1 MSKLLLF
8 MAALLIF
15 TGLPIFAAQN
25 EELELGMAFVPIG
38 AITKDKDEQRMDDYA
53 NQIDQTND
61 YDPNTEGPEKT
72 FMEEW
77 MIGFHVAY
85 NWGIIYASIDAIAL
99 PPFLVKEMTSFED
112 EFGYFEGFDRPG
124 FLNFIDIGA
133 KFTIGEMVFFAS
145 TGINDLYIYREGEL
159 PQDMKNKV
167 PQTLGTNLRIGAN
180 YKITS
185 NLSVGLTGTSVF
197 PSFETMSDVLKGVF
211 GDPAYAHMKD
221 QMKLL
226 PMLAVTYYM

>member
-8 MAALLIF
+8 IAALLIF
-15 TGLPIFAAQN
+15 TGLPIFATEG

-38 AITKDKDEQRMDDYA
+38 AITKDDGEQMKDDYGD
-53 NQIDQTND
+53 QIDDPN
-61 YDPNTEGPEKT
+61 YDPYAQGPEKT

-112 EFGYFEGFDRPG
+112 PEFGYFEGFDRPG

-133 KFTIGEMVFFAS
+133 KFTLGDIVLFAS

-159 PQDMKNKV
+159 PPDMKEKV
-167 PQTLGTNLRIGAN
+167 PQTLGTNLRIGAS
-180 YKITS
+180 YKIMS

-197 PSFETMSDVLKGVF
+197 PSFQTMSAVLKGVF
-211 GDPAYAHMKD
+211 GDPEYAHMAD
-221 QMKLL
+221 QLQFL

>member
-8 MAALLIF
+8 IAVLLIF
-15 TGLPIFAAQN
+15 TGLPIFAADN

-38 AITKDKDEQRMDDYA
+38 AITKDKDAQMQEDYGA
-53 NQIDQTND
+53 QIDQTND
-61 YDPNTEGPEKT
+61 YDPNAQGKEKT

-85 NWGIIYASIDAIAL
+85 NWGIIYASLDAIAL

-124 FLNFIDIGA
+124 FLSFIDIGA
-133 KFTIGEMVFFAS
+133 KFTLGDIVLFAS
-145 TGINDLYIYREGEL
+145 TGINDLYLYREGEL
-159 PQDMKNKV
+159 PPDMQAKV

-197 PSFETMSDVLKGVF
+197 PSFENMGKVLKGVF
-211 GDPAYAHMKD
+211 GDPEYAHMAN
-221 QMKLL
+221 QMQLL